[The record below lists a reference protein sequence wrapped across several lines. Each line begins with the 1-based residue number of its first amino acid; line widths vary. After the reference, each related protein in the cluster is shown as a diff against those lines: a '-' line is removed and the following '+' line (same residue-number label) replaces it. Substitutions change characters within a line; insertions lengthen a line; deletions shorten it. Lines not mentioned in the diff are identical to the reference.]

1 MFSHVEQALGHL
13 TSALDAVDAASSDQ
27 LRRTLALSK
36 QLRSRVE
43 LLETKAAA
51 LVARREDHGDGG
63 AGLLSE
69 HSGLS
74 RSDAARNVRTG
85 AELAS
90 IPDADEGVAA
100 GQISLANAA
109 RLARAA
115 RKTSPGAVQHDP
127 GLIGLAKTL
136 PADEFAHAA
145 RRWEAQ
151 HQDAADLAAQHRR
164 NRRNR
169 HVRFWNGED
178 GSVQMRGSFD
188 SETGA
193 RIQQRL
199 RRQAEQHRQADRR
212 RAQHPNRAA
221 GGDNHN
227 NDNDNDNGNGNDS
240 NGSGGGGATG
250 PATEQRTTDQRMADA
265 LDTLL
270 AAGTAAQS
278 TGTTAQSTG
287 TTAQSAGTTAQQ
299 GVRTPPA
306 QTARLAAGQAPPPGT
321 PQGVR
326 TPPAQTGPADQ
337 RPDTNLPPQ
346 PDLLRPPDTDSPRP
360 GRHGHAEGTDQSE
373 PTLLAVPA
381 PTVGRKAAAEI
392 IVRADLA
399 ALADQPGGFAEIC
412 GVGPIPPGALA
423 RLACNSDV
431 WVEIF
436 GDTLTPLYETVARR
450 APTAA
455 QRRALIA
462 RDGACI
468 GCGALPL
475 ECEAHHVIPWKSGGK
490 THVDNLVLVC
500 WSCHDRIHDHN
511 WHVVLRDGRYRLMPP
526 DPAQPPNL
534 ARSRKPKH
542 RTPHQPA
549 PADTSQL
556 LPLSPAAPPAVTTA
570 TPHRPPVPT
579 AATPHRPPVPTAAT
593 PHRPPVPTAAT
604 PHKSRTA
611 TTPHETQPAA

>member
-13 TSALDAVDAASSDQ
+13 TTALEGIEAAPSDQ
-27 LRRTLALSK
+27 LRRTLSLSK

-90 IPDADEGVAA
+90 IPDADAGVTA
-100 GQISLANAA
+100 GQISLENAA

-169 HVRFWNGED
+169 HVRFWNGDD

-188 SETGA
+188 AETGA

-199 RRQAEQHRQADRR
+199 RREAEQHRQADRR
-212 RAQHPNRAA
+212 RAQHAKRAA
-221 GGDNHN
+221 GSD
-227 NDNDNDNGNGNDS
+227 DNDNSS
-240 NGSGGGGATG
+240 NGSGCGAAG

-270 AAGTAAQS
+270 AAGAAAQS
-278 TGTTAQSTG
+278 ASTTAQSAS

-299 GVRTPPA
+299 GVHTPPA
-306 QTARLAAGQAPPPGT
+306 QTARLAAGQAPP
-321 PQGVR
+321 
-326 TPPAQTGPADQ
+326 
-337 RPDTNLPPQ
+337 
-346 PDLLRPPDTDSPRP
+346 
-360 GRHGHAEGTDQSE
+360 
-373 PTLLAVPA
+373 

-399 ALADQPGGFAEIC
+399 AMADQPGGFAEIC

-475 ECEAHHVIPWKSGGK
+475 ECEAHHVIPWKCGGK

-511 WHVVLRDGRYRLMPP
+511 WLVVLRDGRYRLMPP
-526 DPAQPPNL
+526 DPEQPPNP

-542 RTPHQPA
+542 PSPHQPAPANTPHQPA
-549 PADTSQL
+549 PAETSQL
-556 LPLSPAAPPAVTTA
+556 LLLPPAAPPAVTAGTQ
-570 TPHRPPVPT
+570 HRPPTV
-579 AATPHRPPVPTAAT
+579 
-593 PHRPPVPTAAT
+593 
-604 PHKSRTA
+604 
-611 TTPHETQPAA
+611 TTPYGTHSAA

>member
-51 LVARREDHGDGG
+51 AVAQRERHGDGG
-63 AGLLSE
+63 AGLLRE

-85 AELAS
+85 AELAA
-90 IPDADEGVAA
+90 IPDADAGVAA

-115 RKTSPGAVQHDP
+115 RKTSPDAVQHDP
-127 GLIGLAKTL
+127 GLIGLAMTL
-136 PADEFAHAA
+136 PADEFAQAA

-151 HQDAADLAAQHRR
+151 NQHGDDLAAQHRR

-169 HVRFWNGED
+169 HVRFWDGDD

-188 SETGA
+188 VETGA

-212 RAQHPNRAA
+212 RAQHLNRAA
-221 GGDNHN
+221 DGDNHS
-227 NDNDNDNGNGNDS
+227 NDNGNSS
-240 NGSGGGGATG
+240 NGSGGGAAG

-278 TGTTAQSTG
+278 
-287 TTAQSAGTTAQQ
+287 AGTTAQ
-299 GVRTPPA
+299 R
-306 QTARLAAGQAPPPGT
+306 
-321 PQGVR
+321 GVR

-337 RPDTNLPPQ
+337 Q
-346 PDLLRPPDTDSPRP
+346 PRSSPESPPDTDSPRP
-360 GRHGHAEGTDQSE
+360 GRHGHAEGIDQSE
-373 PTLLAVPA
+373 PALSAVP

-399 ALADQPGGFAEIC
+399 ALTDQPGGFAEIC
-412 GVGPIPPGALA
+412 GVGPIPPGTLA

-436 GDTLTPLYETVARR
+436 GDTLTPLYETVAQR

-500 WSCHDRIHDHN
+500 WSCHDHIHDHN

-526 DPAQPPNL
+526 DPAQPPNP

-556 LPLSPAAPPAVTTA
+556 LLPAAPPA
-570 TPHRPPVPT
+570 
-579 AATPHRPPVPTAAT
+579 
-593 PHRPPVPTAAT
+593 
-604 PHKSRTA
+604 
-611 TTPHETQPAA
+611 TTPHQTQPAAEHRPQQPRHAARTTPSEIDAGFVDKGANIGQ

>member
-100 GQISLANAA
+100 GQISLTNAA

-151 HQDAADLAAQHRR
+151 HQHGDDLAAQHRR

-199 RRQAEQHRQADRR
+199 RRQAELHRQADRR
-212 RAQHPNRAA
+212 RAQHPNRIA
-221 GGDNHN
+221 GGDN
-227 NDNDNDNGNGNDS
+227 NDNDNDNGNSGS
-240 NGSGGGGATG
+240 SIGSGGGAAGS
-250 PATEQRTTDQRMADA
+250 ATEQRTTDQRMADA

-278 TGTTAQSTG
+278 
-287 TTAQSAGTTAQQ
+287 AGTTAQP

-321 PQGVR
+321 PQSVR
-326 TPPAQTGPADQ
+326 TPPG
-337 RPDTNLPPQ
+337 
-346 PDLLRPPDTDSPRP
+346 
-360 GRHGHAEGTDQSE
+360 GWSE
-373 PTLLAVPA
+373 SS
-381 PTVGRKAAAEI
+381 
-392 IVRADLA
+392 
-399 ALADQPGGFAEIC
+399 
-412 GVGPIPPGALA
+412 GVGPG
-423 RLACNSDV
+423 V
-431 WVEIF
+431 
-436 GDTLTPLYETVARR
+436 GG
-450 APTAA
+450 
-455 QRRALIA
+455 
-462 RDGACI
+462 RDRG
-468 GCGALPL
+468 
-475 ECEAHHVIPWKSGGK
+475 
-490 THVDNLVLVC
+490 
-500 WSCHDRIHDHN
+500 
-511 WHVVLRDGRYRLMPP
+511 
-526 DPAQPPNL
+526 
-534 ARSRKPKH
+534 
-542 RTPHQPA
+542 
-549 PADTSQL
+549 
-556 LPLSPAAPPAVTTA
+556 
-570 TPHRPPVPT
+570 
-579 AATPHRPPVPTAAT
+579 
-593 PHRPPVPTAAT
+593 
-604 PHKSRTA
+604 
-611 TTPHETQPAA
+611 

>member
-13 TSALDAVDAASSDQ
+13 TSALDAVDTASSDQ
-27 LRRTLALSK
+27 LRRTLSLSK

-85 AELAS
+85 AELAA
-90 IPDADEGVAA
+90 IPDADAGVAA

-115 RKTSPGAVQHDP
+115 RKTSSDAVQHDP

-151 HQDAADLAAQHRR
+151 NQHGDDLAAQHRR

-188 SETGA
+188 AETGA

-199 RRQAEQHRQADRR
+199 RRQAEQHRQADRQR
-212 RAQHPNRAA
+212 QAQNRNRAA
-221 GGDNHN
+221 GGDN
-227 NDNDNDNGNGNDS
+227 S
-240 NGSGGGGATG
+240 NGSKGDGGTAERT
-250 PATEQRTTDQRMADA
+250 TEQRTTDQRMADA
-265 LDTLL
+265 LDALL
-270 AAGTAAQS
+270 AAGTAAQQ
-278 TGTTAQSTG
+278 A
-287 TTAQSAGTTAQQ
+287 
-299 GVRTPPA
+299 VRTPAA
-306 QTARLAAGQAPPPGT
+306 QA
-321 PQGVR
+321 
-326 TPPAQTGPADQ
+326 GPADQ
-337 RPDTNLPPQ
+337 QPHTSPESLPATDASAAGRDEPASRQPCTNPPPQ
-346 PDLLRPPDTDSPRP
+346 PDLLRPPGTENPRP
-360 GRHGHAEGTDQSE
+360 GRDGVTEHGEAEGTDRSE
-373 PTLLAVPA
+373 PALSGVP
-381 PTVGRKAAAEI
+381 PPLSPVGRKSAAAEI
-392 IVRADLA
+392 VVRADLA
-399 ALADQPGGFAEIC
+399 AVAGQPGGFAEIC
-412 GVGPIPPGALA
+412 GVGPIPPSTLA
-423 RLACNSDV
+423 RLTCNSDV

-436 GDTLTPLYETVARR
+436 GDTLTPLFEAVASR

-468 GCGALPL
+468 GCGTPPGD
-475 ECEAHHVIPWKSGGK
+475 CEAHHVIPWKCGGK
-490 THVDNLVLVC
+490 TRVDNLVLVC

-511 WHVVLRDGRYRLMPP
+511 WHVTVRDGHYRLMPP
-526 DPAQPPNL
+526 DPAHPPNP

-542 RTPHQPA
+542 RTPQQP
-549 PADTSQL
+549 
-556 LPLSPAAPPAVTTA
+556 PAAVTPQQPPP
-570 TPHRPPVPT
+570 TPWGPQR
-579 AATPHRPPVPTAAT
+579 
-593 PHRPPVPTAAT
+593 
-604 PHKSRTA
+604 
-611 TTPHETQPAA
+611 TQPAA

>member
-1 MFSHVEQALGHL
+1 MS
-13 TSALDAVDAASSDQ
+13 
-27 LRRTLALSK
+27 RR
-36 QLRSRVE
+36 
-43 LLETKAAA
+43 
-51 LVARREDHGDGG
+51 
-63 AGLLSE
+63 
-69 HSGLS
+69 
-74 RSDAARNVRTG
+74 
-85 AELAS
+85 
-90 IPDADEGVAA
+90 
-100 GQISLANAA
+100 GQISLENAA

-188 SETGA
+188 AETGA

-199 RRQAEQHRQADRR
+199 RRQAEQHRRADRR

-221 GGDNHN
+221 GGDN
-227 NDNDNDNGNGNDS
+227 NDNDNGNGNDNDS
-240 NGSGGGGATG
+240 NGSGGGGAAG

-278 TGTTAQSTG
+278 TGTTAQSAG

-306 QTARLAAGQAPPPGT
+306 QTARLAAGQVPPPGT

-326 TPPAQTGPADQ
+326 TPSAPAGPADQ

-360 GRHGHAEGTDQSE
+360 GRHGHAEGIDQSE
-373 PTLLAVPA
+373 PALSAVPPA
-381 PTVGRKAAAEI
+381 VGRKAAAEI

-399 ALADQPGGFAEIC
+399 ALTDQPGGFAEIC

-436 GDTLTPLYETVARR
+436 GDTLTPLYETVAQR
-450 APTAA
+450 AATAA

-462 RDGACI
+462 RDGSCI

-526 DPAQPPNL
+526 DPAQPPNP

-549 PADTSQL
+549 PADTSQ
-556 LPLSPAAPPAVTTA
+556 PAATAPSRAARCDHRHTAQTTGTDRRHTAQTTGTDRRHTAQTTGTDRRHTAQTTGTDRRHTAQTTGTDRRHTAQTTGTDRRHTAQTTGTDRRHTAQTTGTDRRHTTQITDRHYA
-570 TPHRPPVPT
+570 TRDTASSLNTVCRVRRLA
-579 AATPHRPPVPTAAT
+579 AATAPHPRQVHT
-593 PHRPPVPTAAT
+593 RLIW
-604 PHKSRTA
+604 SISG
-611 TTPHETQPAA
+611 

>member
-1 MFSHVEQALGHL
+1 
-13 TSALDAVDAASSDQ
+13 
-27 LRRTLALSK
+27 
-36 QLRSRVE
+36 
-43 LLETKAAA
+43 
-51 LVARREDHGDGG
+51 
-63 AGLLSE
+63 
-69 HSGLS
+69 
-74 RSDAARNVRTG
+74 
-85 AELAS
+85 
-90 IPDADEGVAA
+90 
-100 GQISLANAA
+100 
-109 RLARAA
+109 
-115 RKTSPGAVQHDP
+115 
-127 GLIGLAKTL
+127 
-136 PADEFAHAA
+136 
-145 RRWEAQ
+145 
-151 HQDAADLAAQHRR
+151 
-164 NRRNR
+164 
-169 HVRFWNGED
+169 
-178 GSVQMRGSFD
+178 MRGSFD
-188 SETGA
+188 AETGA

-227 NDNDNDNGNGNDS
+227 NDNNNGNSS
-240 NGSGGGGATG
+240 NGSGSGAAG

-270 AAGTAAQS
+270 AAGAAAQS
-278 TGTTAQSTG
+278 AS

-346 PDLLRPPDTDSPRP
+346 PDLLRPPDTESPGP
-360 GRHGHAEGTDQSE
+360 GRHGHAEGIDQSE
-373 PTLLAVPA
+373 PALSAVPA

-399 ALADQPGGFAEIC
+399 ALTDQPGGLAEIC

-436 GDTLTPLYETVARR
+436 GDTLTPLFETVAHR

-475 ECEAHHVIPWKSGGK
+475 ECEAHHVIPWKCGGK

-511 WHVVLRDGRYRLMPP
+511 WHVVQRDGRYRLMPP
-526 DPAQPPNL
+526 DPAQPPNP
-534 ARSRKPKH
+534 ARSHKPKH

-556 LPLSPAAPPAVTTA
+556 LPLSPAAPPAVT
-570 TPHRPPVPT
+570 
-579 AATPHRPPVPTAAT
+579 AATPHRPP
-593 PHRPPVPTAAT
+593 
-604 PHKSRTA
+604 TA

>member
-13 TSALDAVDAASSDQ
+13 AAALDAVDTAPSDE
-27 LRRTLALSK
+27 LRRTLGLSK

-51 LVARREDHGDGG
+51 AVAQRERHGDGG
-63 AGLLSE
+63 AGLLRQ

-85 AELAS
+85 AELAA
-90 IPDADEGVAA
+90 IPDADAGVAE

-115 RKTSPGAVQHDP
+115 GKTSPDAVQRD
-127 GLIGLAKTL
+127 GELIGLAKAL
-136 PADEFAHAA
+136 PADEFANAA

-151 HQDAADLAAQHRR
+151 HQHAGDLAAQHRR

-188 SETGA
+188 AETGA

-212 RAQHPNRAA
+212 RAQHSNRAA
-221 GGDNHN
+221 DANN
-227 NDNDNDNGNGNDS
+227 NDSD
-240 NGSGGGGATG
+240 GAAG
-250 PATEQRTTDQRMADA
+250 PTAEQRTTDQRMADA

-270 AAGTAAQS
+270 AAGTAAH
-278 TGTTAQSTG
+278 
-287 TTAQSAGTTAQQ
+287 Q
-299 GVRTPPA
+299 GVRTPRA
-306 QTARLAAGQAPPPGT
+306 QP
-321 PQGVR
+321 
-326 TPPAQTGPADQ
+326 GPADQ

-360 GRHGHAEGTDQSE
+360 GRHGHAEGIDQSE
-373 PTLLAVPA
+373 PALSAVPP
-381 PTVGRKAAAEI
+381 PTVGRKAAVEI

-399 ALADQPGGFAEIC
+399 ALNDQPGGFAEIC
-412 GVGPIPPGALA
+412 GVGPIPPSALA

-475 ECEAHHVIPWKSGGK
+475 ECETHHVIPWKSGGK

-526 DPAQPPNL
+526 DPAQPPNP

-549 PADTSQL
+549 PPDTSQL
-556 LPLSPAAPPAVTTA
+556 LLPAAPPAV
-570 TPHRPPVPT
+570 T
-579 AATPHRPPVPTAAT
+579 AATPHRPPTAAT
-593 PHRPPVPTAAT
+593 PHDTL
-604 PHKSRTA
+604 
-611 TTPHETQPAA
+611 PAA

>member
-1 MFSHVEQALGHL
+1 M
-13 TSALDAVDAASSDQ
+13 
-27 LRRTLALSK
+27 
-36 QLRSRVE
+36 
-43 LLETKAAA
+43 
-51 LVARREDHGDGG
+51 
-63 AGLLSE
+63 
-69 HSGLS
+69 
-74 RSDAARNVRTG
+74 RTG

-100 GQISLANAA
+100 GQISLENAA

-115 RKTSPGAVQHDP
+115 RKTSPDAVQHDS

-151 HQDAADLAAQHRR
+151 HQHGDDLAAQHRR

-188 SETGA
+188 AETGA
-193 RIQQRL
+193 CIQQRL
-199 RRQAEQHRQADRR
+199 RRQAELHRQADRR

-221 GGDNHN
+221 GGDN
-227 NDNDNDNGNGNDS
+227 NDNDNGNSGS
-240 NGSGGGGATG
+240 SIGSGGGAAG
-250 PATEQRTTDQRMADA
+250 PANEQRTTDQRMADA
-265 LDTLL
+265 LDTLV
-270 AAGTAAQS
+270 AAGTA
-278 TGTTAQSTG
+278 
-287 TTAQSAGTTAQQ
+287 AQSAGTTAQP

-321 PQGVR
+321 PQSVR
-326 TPPAQTGPADQ
+326 TPPAQSAPADQ
-337 RPDTNLPPQ
+337 RPNTNPPPQ
-346 PDLLRPPDTDSPRP
+346 PELLTPPDTDSPRSGRHDVAGMVADIAPRSLDADRPRP
-360 GRHGHAEGTDQSE
+360 GRHGHAEGIDQSE

-399 ALADQPGGFAEIC
+399 ALTDQPGGFAEIC

-436 GDTLTPLYETVARR
+436 GDTLTPLYETVAQR

-462 RDGACI
+462 RDGSCI

-500 WSCHDRIHDHN
+500 WSCHDQIHDHN

-526 DPAQPPNL
+526 DPAQPPNP

-556 LPLSPAAPPAVTTA
+556 LPLPPAAPPAVTAA

>member
-27 LRRTLALSK
+27 LRRTLSLSK

-51 LVARREDHGDGG
+51 LIARREDHGDGG

-100 GQISLANAA
+100 GQISLENAA

-115 RKTSPGAVQHDP
+115 RKTSSDAVQHDP

-136 PADEFAHAA
+136 PADEFAHTA

-188 SETGA
+188 AETGA

-199 RRQAEQHRQADRR
+199 RRQAEQHRRADRR
-212 RAQHPNRAA
+212 RAQHPNRIA

-227 NDNDNDNGNGNDS
+227 NDNGNSSNGNG
-240 NGSGGGGATG
+240 GGAAG
-250 PATEQRTTDQRMADA
+250 PAKEQRTTDQRMADA

-278 TGTTAQSTG
+278 
-287 TTAQSAGTTAQQ
+287 AGTTAQ
-299 GVRTPPA
+299 
-306 QTARLAAGQAPPPGT
+306 
-321 PQGVR
+321 QGVR

-373 PTLLAVPA
+373 PALSAVPA

-399 ALADQPGGFAEIC
+399 ALTDQPGGFAEIC

-423 RLACNSDV
+423 RLACNSDM

-436 GDTLTPLYETVARR
+436 GDTLTPLYETVAQR

-462 RDGACI
+462 RAGSCI
-468 GCGALPL
+468 GCGAQPL
-475 ECEAHHVIPWKSGGK
+475 ECEAHHVIPWKIGGK

-526 DPAQPPNL
+526 DPAQPPNP

-549 PADTSQL
+549 PGDTSQL
-556 LPLSPAAPPAVTTA
+556 LLLPAAPPD
-570 TPHRPPVPT
+570 
-579 AATPHRPPVPTAAT
+579 
-593 PHRPPVPTAAT
+593 
-604 PHKSRTA
+604 
-611 TTPHETQPAA
+611 TTPHQTQPAA